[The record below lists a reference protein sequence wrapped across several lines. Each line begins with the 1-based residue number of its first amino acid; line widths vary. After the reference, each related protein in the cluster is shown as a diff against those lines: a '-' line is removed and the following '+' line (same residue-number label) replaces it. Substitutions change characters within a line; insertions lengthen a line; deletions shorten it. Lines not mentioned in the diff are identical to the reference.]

1 MVLTTSKATPAE
13 MAELAALT
21 GYDDGTVTNTA
32 VADALP
38 KGAEVTTTEGDS
50 EESTEGDPE
59 ESTET
64 TALLDPEDLVVDDA
78 SSRRIWNSPWS
89 KLIFVGLVLG
99 IGAFAVGFTVFGFQS
114 QWSNRQKDPTAKAIA
129 PVEESPPDPAI
140 QMQDEAG
147 DLKTKAA
154 LSRQATA
161 LDQTTDSVTTA
172 PSTTTGG
179 TAPGVA
185 TPGAAPTRTP
195 GTSTGTSTVSGPIQY
210 SAPPASRPVS
220 SYSAPPA
227 SRPAPQYS
235 APPAASFPARSFS
248 SSNEPRP
255 DPHEQWQTASTL
267 GSYGEVSY
275 SQPSSNSVQVAAPA
289 DAGLSN
295 PARSDATF
303 DKSSSDYQQS
313 LYSADEAAILSG
325 SPSQRTTVTA
335 GTTAA
340 ATLRTPIVW
349 DLDQDQQQ
357 PQRFGLQLTQ
367 PLLAADGSEALPA
380 DAQMIVQVDAISG
393 SGLVQLSVQAVIV
406 PTASG
411 NQLVNIPQGV
421 ISIQG
426 DGGNP
431 LLAENYRNN
440 GGRLGQLNTRV
451 AIIGALGKIGELLN
465 RPSNVST
472 VSSPYISSTSVSN
485 GQTNIIGGLL
495 EGGFGAL
502 QQQVTQRDQEEIEDI
517 LSRPNVWYVPAGQ
530 PLQVFINSS
539 FEVVRP

>member
-1 MVLTTSKATPAE
+1 MVMATSKATSSE
-13 MAELAALT
+13 MTEMAALT
-21 GYDDGTVTNTA
+21 GYDDGTVTNTV

-38 KGAEVTTTEGDS
+38 EGAEVT
-50 EESTEGDPE
+50 STEGNSE

-78 SSRRIWNSPWS
+78 SPRRIWNSPWS

-99 IGAFAVGFTVFGFQS
+99 IGAFAVSFTVFGFQS
-114 QWSNRQKDPTAKAIA
+114 QWTNRQKDPMAKAIA
-129 PVEESPPDPAI
+129 PVEQSPPDPAI

-161 LDQTTDSVTTA
+161 LDQTTDLVTTA
-172 PSTTTGG
+172 PGTTAGG
-179 TAPGVA
+179 TTPGVA
-185 TPGAAPTRTP
+185 TPSATTRTP
-195 GTSTGTSTVSGPIQY
+195 GTSTGPSTASGPIQY
-210 SAPPASRPVS
+210 SAPPVSRSVP
-220 SYSAPPA
+220 SYSAPPV
-227 SRPAPQYS
+227 SRTAPQYP
-235 APPAASFPARSFS
+235 APTAASSPARAFPSP
-248 SSNEPRP
+248 NEPLL
-255 DPHEQWQTASTL
+255 DPYEQWQSASTL

-275 SQPSSNSVQVAAPA
+275 NQPSSNSAQVAAPA
-289 DAGLSN
+289 DTGSSN
-295 PARSDATF
+295 PARDTIF

-313 LYSADEAAILSG
+313 LYLADEAAILSG
-325 SPSQRTTVTA
+325 SPSQRTTITA

-349 DLDQDQQQ
+349 DLDQDQQ

-380 DAQMIVQVDAISG
+380 AAQMIAKVDTVSD

-411 NQLVNIPQGV
+411 NQLVNIPIGV

-431 LLAENYRNN
+431 LLAENYHNN
-440 GGRLGQLNTRV
+440 GGRLGQLNTQV

-465 RPSNVST
+465 RPSDTNT

-539 FEVVRP
+539 FEVVAP